1 MSNNMVFP
9 KNLSDE
15 QPISHCV
22 DAGVGW
28 LVLNNPPQKNVLSCE
43 TMHQMTARLAAFD
56 GDKAVRVIVIA
67 AIGDVFCAG
76 HDLKEL
82 NAQRTN
88 PDGGRA
94 FFEKVMRQ
102 CVDMMAQIMSLSKPV
117 IGVVDGLATAAGCQ
131 LIATCDLAICSAQ
144 SHFATPGVN
153 IGLFCST
160 PMVALSRNVGRKQ
173 AMEML
178 LLGDNINADKAVE
191 LGLVNR
197 AVADDQLAT
206 ALADMTAI
214 LCAKSDIT
222 MTRGKQAFYEQIDL
236 PIGAAYDHTINVMVE
251 NMMAADA
258 DEGIGAFIEKRKP
271 NWQN

>member
-1 MSNNMVFP
+1 
-9 KNLSDE
+9 
-15 QPISHCV
+15 
-22 DAGVGW
+22 
-28 LVLNNPPQKNVLSCE
+28 
-43 TMHQMTARLAAFD
+43 
-56 GDKAVRVIVIA
+56 
-67 AIGDVFCAG
+67 
-76 HDLKEL
+76 
-82 NAQRTN
+82 
-88 PDGGRA
+88 
-94 FFEKVMRQ
+94 
-102 CVDMMAQIMSLSKPV
+102 
-117 IGVVDGLATAAGCQ
+117 
-131 LIATCDLAICSAQ
+131 
-144 SHFATPGVN
+144 
-153 IGLFCST
+153 GLFCST

-197 AVADDQLAT
+197 AVAGDQLAT